1 MALNPLVLNAL
12 KSLGVFGLGAAGTA
26 AGSALFGESPE
37 QRTTKRAE
45 EEAVREAQ
53 FRRDLALER
62 EKQKYAL
69 EQIRLQTG
77 ASESQSAALLAQ
89 LQGSNELQA
98 KIALANL
105 DPSLYASRAAVDQ
118 ANWERS
124 QELNRIAGMEQT
136 RELTRRKIEGD
147 TIAAWRGITEAQI
160 NRDATLGL
168 GMMQLAYT
176 AGMPNPNVLQG
187 GAGSSQQ
194 SDPYN
199 QFAAQLAAQNSA
211 LTALYQGVG
220 LAQGA
225 FAGALG
231 QEATTKA
238 SAQLSMLAEALQ
250 RAQKDATLQASVAG
264 YQSKLGGDTLYNLG
278 QAKLG
283 TELQSPQFLA
293 QAGSAALAG
302 ENQLANQLGSTNL
315 GVRAY
320 QEQLRGD
327 IAKNQAETLS
337 SIASTRA
344 DNEGRLALGAQQF
357 ESGFNLAEQQFRQ
370 SSQLGE
376 QQFRQ
381 AAQTKGQLALKQFGA
396 NQALAGTRAFA

>member
-187 GAGSSQQ
+187 GA
-194 SDPYN
+194 
-199 QFAAQLAAQNSA
+199 ALAAQGRSSFG
-211 LTALYQGVG
+211 TP
-220 LAQGA
+220 
-225 FAGALG
+225 
-231 QEATTKA
+231 
-238 SAQLSMLAEALQ
+238 S
-250 RAQKDATLQASVAG
+250 SVI
-264 YQSKLGGDTLYNLG
+264 S
-278 QAKLG
+278 
-283 TELQSPQFLA
+283 
-293 QAGSAALAG
+293 
-302 ENQLANQLGSTNL
+302 
-315 GVRAY
+315 
-320 QEQLRGD
+320 
-327 IAKNQAETLS
+327 
-337 SIASTRA
+337 
-344 DNEGRLALGAQQF
+344 
-357 ESGFNLAEQQFRQ
+357 
-370 SSQLGE
+370 
-376 QQFRQ
+376 
-381 AAQTKGQLALKQFGA
+381 
-396 NQALAGTRAFA
+396 

>member
-187 GAGSSQQ
+187 GA
-194 SDPYN
+194 
-199 QFAAQLAAQNSA
+199 ALAAQGRSSFG
-211 LTALYQGVG
+211 TP
-220 LAQGA
+220 
-225 FAGALG
+225 
-231 QEATTKA
+231 T
-238 SAQLSMLAEALQ
+238 
-250 RAQKDATLQASVAG
+250 SVI
-264 YQSKLGGDTLYNLG
+264 S
-278 QAKLG
+278 
-283 TELQSPQFLA
+283 
-293 QAGSAALAG
+293 
-302 ENQLANQLGSTNL
+302 
-315 GVRAY
+315 
-320 QEQLRGD
+320 
-327 IAKNQAETLS
+327 
-337 SIASTRA
+337 
-344 DNEGRLALGAQQF
+344 
-357 ESGFNLAEQQFRQ
+357 
-370 SSQLGE
+370 
-376 QQFRQ
+376 
-381 AAQTKGQLALKQFGA
+381 
-396 NQALAGTRAFA
+396 

>member
-12 KSLGVFGLGAAGTA
+12 KGLGVFGLGAAGTA

-187 GAGSSQQ
+187 GA
-194 SDPYN
+194 
-199 QFAAQLAAQNSA
+199 ALAAQGRSSFG
-211 LTALYQGVG
+211 TP
-220 LAQGA
+220 
-225 FAGALG
+225 
-231 QEATTKA
+231 T
-238 SAQLSMLAEALQ
+238 
-250 RAQKDATLQASVAG
+250 SVI
-264 YQSKLGGDTLYNLG
+264 S
-278 QAKLG
+278 
-283 TELQSPQFLA
+283 
-293 QAGSAALAG
+293 
-302 ENQLANQLGSTNL
+302 
-315 GVRAY
+315 
-320 QEQLRGD
+320 
-327 IAKNQAETLS
+327 
-337 SIASTRA
+337 
-344 DNEGRLALGAQQF
+344 
-357 ESGFNLAEQQFRQ
+357 
-370 SSQLGE
+370 
-376 QQFRQ
+376 
-381 AAQTKGQLALKQFGA
+381 
-396 NQALAGTRAFA
+396 

>member
-45 EEAVREAQ
+45 EEAMREAQ

-77 ASESQSAALLAQ
+77 ASEAQSAALLAQ

-187 GAGSSQQ
+187 GA
-194 SDPYN
+194 
-199 QFAAQLAAQNSA
+199 ALAAQGRSSFG
-211 LTALYQGVG
+211 TP
-220 LAQGA
+220 
-225 FAGALG
+225 
-231 QEATTKA
+231 T
-238 SAQLSMLAEALQ
+238 
-250 RAQKDATLQASVAG
+250 SVI
-264 YQSKLGGDTLYNLG
+264 S
-278 QAKLG
+278 
-283 TELQSPQFLA
+283 
-293 QAGSAALAG
+293 
-302 ENQLANQLGSTNL
+302 
-315 GVRAY
+315 
-320 QEQLRGD
+320 
-327 IAKNQAETLS
+327 
-337 SIASTRA
+337 
-344 DNEGRLALGAQQF
+344 
-357 ESGFNLAEQQFRQ
+357 
-370 SSQLGE
+370 
-376 QQFRQ
+376 
-381 AAQTKGQLALKQFGA
+381 
-396 NQALAGTRAFA
+396 